1 VIEYFKEAWNE
12 LVAPGSGFA
21 MVETEVRGIPMRVFE
36 QAPPNMRSIWELA
49 TLHGDKDYL
58 VYEDERLTYN
68 ETAALV
74 RALAHHLV
82 NDHGVGRGDRV
93 GIAMRN
99 YPEWVISYWA
109 IASIGAAAVGMN
121 AWWTS
126 PEMEYALDDSR
137 PKVLICDSERL
148 ERVTPLLDTL
158 RANQP
163 LQIIAVRTEG
173 SLPDGS
179 AHWND
184 VVDPASAPDAL
195 PEVEIDPDDD
205 VTIFYTSGTTGFPK
219 GAQLTHRG
227 SVHNLFNIAF
237 MQMVTAS
244 AAAKAQAAA
253 GVVPDPDA
261 EPAVERP
268 PSFMAPTPLFHVT
281 ACNCLLHPATLLG
294 AKLVLTYKWDPAR
307 ALELI
312 EREQVTNFS
321 GVPTMSR
328 EMLLHPDWET
338 RDTSSLQ
345 GLGGGGAPLQPDLV
359 KKIDDA
365 LPTGAPSTGYGLTET
380 HGILTANSSTLYLM
394 KPESCGPLVP
404 NVDGKVIDDLGNEL
418 AQGERGQLCVKGPI
432 VIKGYI
438 NRPEATAESIQDGW
452 FNTGDIAFIDDDG
465 FVHIVDRAKDMVL
478 RGGENVYCS
487 EVETVIYTHPAIAE
501 AAVFGVPDERLGE
514 DVAAAVMLRP
524 GASLSADELREFLV
538 PLMAKHKI
546 PSTVYF
552 RDQPLP
558 QNANGKF
565 LKRELRDEYLNA

>member
-1 VIEYFKEAWNE
+1 
-12 LVAPGSGFA
+12 
-21 MVETEVRGIPMRVFE
+21 MVETEVRGVPMRVFE
-36 QAPPNMRSIWELA
+36 QGPADMRAVWEMA
-49 TLHGDKDYL
+49 TFHGDKDYI
-58 VYEDERLTYN
+58 VYEDERYTFT

-82 NDHGVGRGDRV
+82 TDHGVERGDRV
-93 GIAMRN
+93 AIAMRN

-121 AWWTS
+121 AWWTG
-126 PEMEYALDDSR
+126 PEMEFALDDSR
-137 PKVLICDSERL
+137 PKVLICDRERL
-148 ERVTPLLDTL
+148 ERVIPHLDAL
-158 RANQP
+158 RANAD
-163 LQIIAVRTEG
+163 LAIIAVRTETD
-173 SLPDGS
+173 LPADS
-179 AHWND
+179 AHWSD
-184 VVDPASAPDAL
+184 VIDPASAPDAL
-195 PEVEIDPDDD
+195 PEVDIDPDDD
-205 VTIFYTSGTTGFPK
+205 ITIFYTSGTTGTPK

-227 SVHNLFNIAF
+227 SVHNLLNIVF
-237 MQMVTAS
+237 MGMVS
-244 AAAKAQAAA
+244 ALAGAKAKAAA
-253 GVVPDPDA
+253 GEVSD
-261 EPAVERP
+261 EAVEEPLP
-268 PSFMAPTPLFHVT
+268 PSYMAPTPLFHVT
-281 ACNCLLHPATLLG
+281 ACNCLLHPATMVG
-294 AKLVLTYKWDPAR
+294 AKLILTYKWDPAR

-328 EMLLHPDWET
+328 EMLLHPDWQT

-365 LPTGAPSTGYGLTET
+365 LPKGAPSTGYGLTET
-380 HGILTANSSTLYLM
+380 HGILTANSSVMYVM

-404 NVDGKVIDDLGNEL
+404 NVDGKVIDEVGNDLP
-418 AQGERGQLCVKGPI
+418 QGERGQLLVKGPI

-438 NRPEATAESIQDGW
+438 NQPEATAESIQDGW

-501 AAVFGVPDERLGE
+501 AAVFGIPDERLGE
-514 DVAAAVMLRP
+514 DVAAAVVLRS
-524 GASLSADELREFLV
+524 GASLTADELREFLA
-538 PLMAKHKI
+538 PMMAKHKI
-546 PSTVYF
+546 PGNIWF
-552 RDQPLP
+552 RTEPLP

-565 LKRELRDEYLNA
+565 LKRQLRDEYV